1 MSSAKLRFRDYQLDP
16 AGFELCRA
24 GHRLRL
30 ERKPM
35 ELLILLA
42 ENQGHLVKREEIIEK
57 IWGKDFFFDAENGV
71 NNAIRKIRSA
81 LNDNAEHPLF
91 VETSLGKGYRFIAPV
106 ERIPNPTGS
115 AVPERVATPQE
126 PTRFPWRRAWFPA
139 LGVTALIAAAFALN
153 VAGIRSRIFARGAPA
168 IHSIVVLPL
177 ENLSGDPTQEYFV
190 DGMTD
195 AVITQ
200 LAQNTN
206 LKVISRTSSMQ
217 YKAARKPLPEIA
229 RELDVDA
236 VVEGTVSRSGNR
248 VRITAQLLAAR
259 TDRHL
264 WAQSYERELTDI
276 FGLQDDVARDIAQE
290 IRVTV
295 TPQNQALLNPP
306 HLADPEAYENYLK
319 GRYYWN
325 KATDQGV
332 RTGQGFFEK
341 AVEKDPSY
349 AQAWVG
355 LAFAYNMLD
364 DYSRAKEAATRA
376 LALDGGSGEAH
387 AAFAVITWF
396 KDWDWTTAGHEFKRA
411 IELDPNNANAHH
423 TYGLY
428 LSALGRQDEARA
440 QLQRTLELDPLA
452 PFAYANLGSIYWSNH
467 DFDRAIQQLKTALEV
482 DPSLADTHFYLGLVY
497 ESLARYNEALVE
509 FEKYRALSGI
519 PFESK
524 GPVVHLY
531 AVQGRHDILARAEF
545 IGAIAHLYAVQ
556 GRRAEAMKLL
566 ELLKAAHK
574 PGDMLSYAIALGY
587 VGLGDKDHAFPWLQN
602 SCDEHIDDMVDLNDD
617 VRMDPLRSDPR
628 FQDLVRRVGLPVNT
642 GTVIAPH

>member
-1 MSSAKLRFRDYQLDP
+1 MSSAKLRFRDYELDP
-16 AGFELCRA
+16 DGFELYRA

-35 ELLILLA
+35 ELLILLV

-57 IWGKDFFFDAENGV
+57 IWGKDLFFDTENGI

-81 LNDNAEHPLF
+81 LHDNAEQPVF
-91 VETSLGKGYRFIAPV
+91 VETSLGKGYKFIARV
-106 ERIPNPTGS
+106 ERISEPTGS
-115 AVPERVATPQE
+115 PAPERGEIPQE
-126 PTRFPWRRAWFPA
+126 RTVFRTWRIWVPV
-139 LGVTALIAAAFALN
+139 LGAAALVAAVFAFN
-153 VAGIRSRIFARGAPA
+153 IGGMRIRIFTRGVPP
-168 IHSIVVLPL
+168 IHSIAVLPL
-177 ENLSGDPTQEYFV
+177 ENLSGDPGQDYFA

-195 AVITQ
+195 ALITN
-200 LAQNTN
+200 LAQSSH
-206 LKVISRTSSMQ
+206 LKVISRTSAMK
-217 YKAARKPLPEIA
+217 YKGARKSLPEIA

-236 VVEGTVSRSGNR
+236 VVEGTITRAGNR

-264 WAQSYERELTDI
+264 WAQSYERGLTDV

-290 IRVTV
+290 IRATV
-295 TPQNQALLNPP
+295 TPQSQARVSPSRPVN
-306 HLADPEAYENYLK
+306 PEAYENYLK

-325 KATDQGV
+325 KSTDQAV
-332 RTGQGFFEK
+332 STSREYFQK
-341 AVEKDPSY
+341 AVEEDPGY

-355 LAFAYNMLD
+355 LAFAYNMMD
-364 DYSRAKEAATRA
+364 DYPHGQEAARKA
-376 LALDGGSGEAH
+376 LALDSSSGEAH
-387 AAFAVITWF
+387 AAFAVTTWYR
-396 KDWDWTTAGHEFKRA
+396 DWDWITAGQEFKRA

-428 LSALGRQDEARA
+428 LSDLGRHDEARA
-440 QLQRTLELDPLA
+440 QMQRTLELDPLA

-467 DFDRAIQQLKTALEV
+467 DFDRAIQQLKRALEI
-482 DPSLADTHFYLGLVY
+482 DPSLNYTHFYLGEVY
-497 ESLARYNEALVE
+497 ESLERYDEAFE
-509 FEKYRALSGI
+509 GFEKYRVLSGI
-519 PFESK
+519 RFEFK

-531 AVQGRHDILARAEF
+531 AVQDPHDILARAEV

-587 VGLGDKDHAFPWLQN
+587 VGLDDKDHAFQWLQN
-602 SCDEHIDDMVDLNDD
+602 ACAEHSDDMVDFNDD
-617 VRMDPLRSDPR
+617 IRMDSLRSDPR
-628 FQDLVRRVGLPVNT
+628 FQDILRRVGIPVI
-642 GTVIAPH
+642 GAGAVEH

>member
-1 MSSAKLRFRDYQLDP
+1 MSSVKLRFRDYELD
-16 AGFELCRA
+16 ADEFELRRA

-42 ENQGHLVKREEIIEK
+42 EKQGQLIKREEIIER
-57 IWGKDFFFDAENGV
+57 IWGKDVFFDAENGI

-106 ERIPNPTGS
+106 ERVLEPISSIATEPSVIHRSPT
-115 AVPERVATPQE
+115 AFR
-126 PTRFPWRRAWFPA
+126 WRRSWVLA
-139 LGVTALIAAAFALN
+139 LASAAFVAAAFAFN
-153 VAGIRSRIFARGAPA
+153 IAGVRSRIFGAGVAP
-168 IHSIVVLPL
+168 IHSIAVLPL
-177 ENLSGDPTQEYFV
+177 ENLSGDPGQDYFA

-195 AVITQ
+195 ALITD
-200 LAQNTN
+200 LAQGSN
-206 LKVISRTSSMQ
+206 LKVISRTSAMQ
-217 YKAARKPLPEIA
+217 YKGAHKALPEIA

-295 TPQNQALLNPP
+295 TPQSQVRSSPARPVN
-306 HLADPEAYENYLK
+306 PEAYENYLK

-325 KATDQGV
+325 KSTDQAV
-332 RTGQGFFEK
+332 RASREYFQK
-341 AVEKDPSY
+341 AVEEDPGY

-364 DYSRAKEAATRA
+364 DYPHGQEAARKA
-376 LALDGGSGEAH
+376 LALDDSSGEAH
-387 AAFAVITWF
+387 AAFAVTTWYR
-396 KDWDWTTAGHEFKRA
+396 DWDWITAGQEFRRA

-428 LSALGRQDEARA
+428 LSALGRQEEARA
-440 QLQRTLELDPLA
+440 QMQRTLELDPLA
-452 PFAYANLGSIYWSNH
+452 PFANANLGSIYWSNH
-467 DFDRAIQQLKTALEV
+467 EFDRALQQLKRALEI
-482 DPSLADTHFYLGLVY
+482 DPNFADTHFFLGMVY
-497 ESLARYNEALVE
+497 ESLGRYDEAREG
-509 FEKYRALSGI
+509 FEKYRALSGL
-519 PFESK
+519 PYE
-524 GPVVHLY
+524 Y
-531 AVQGRHDILARAEF
+531 Q
-545 IGAIAHLYAVQ
+545 GAIAHLYALQ
-556 GRRAEAMKLL
+556 SRRAEAVKLL
-566 ELLKAAHK
+566 DELKATHK
-574 PGDMLSYAIALGY
+574 SGDKLSYPIALGY
-587 VGLGDKDHAFPWLQN
+587 VGLGDKDRAFQWLEN
-602 SCDEHIDDMVDLNDD
+602 SCAEHEDDMVDFNDD
-617 VRMDPLRSDPR
+617 IRMEPLRFDPR
-628 FQDLVRRVGLPVNT
+628 YQNVLRRVGFPVN
-642 GTVIAPH
+642 GAGVAAH